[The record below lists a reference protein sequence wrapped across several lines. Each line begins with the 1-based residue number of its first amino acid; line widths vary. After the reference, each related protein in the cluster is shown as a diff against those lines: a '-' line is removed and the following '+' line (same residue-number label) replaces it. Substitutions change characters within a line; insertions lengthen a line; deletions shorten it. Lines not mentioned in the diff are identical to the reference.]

1 MAVAAVALWWWST
14 SDRWVGSAAGA
25 SFRIVATNL
34 AIPVALGI
42 VVWLVCQFVLRRR
55 QRTAPHEPLLHLVRL
70 AVAPVEHLGVGHV
83 FSP

>member
-34 AIPVALGI
+34 VAGSEQLERQVEQHRLALG
-42 VVWLVCQFVLRRR
+42 